1 MDSAFLTTMMKT
13 HVKLMQKQLE
23 EGFGLISAKMNT
35 LEEKLN
41 DNDSKI
47 KKFNTNQAKEVL
59 QKEKADADNK
69 RLFQLL

>member
-1 MDSAFLTTMMKT
+1 MMKT

>member
-1 MDSAFLTTMMKT
+1 MMKT

-35 LEEKLN
+35 LEDKLN

-59 QKEKADADNK
+59 QKEKAD
-69 RLFQLL
+69 

>member
-1 MDSAFLTTMMKT
+1 MTTMMKT